1 MQTPVMQ
8 AILKNY
14 SKEVDSLGRKS
25 LQKSK
30 SKTVHFDLGD
40 QEKKEDIDQV
50 FDIQPFQVE
59 EESPREYPAK
69 DQDRAWVQT
78 YLDANIQESVKDKIR
93 VRTGI
98 IDRVQPAEPRNR
110 TPIDKNTQIYSLET
124 PKDTIR
130 DALLADGLK
139 HG

>member
-14 SKEVDSLGRKS
+14 SKEVDNLGRKS

-40 QEKKEDIDQV
+40 QEKRKDINQV

-59 EESPREYPAK
+59 VDSPRNSPVT
-69 DQDRAWVQT
+69 DQDKAWVQT
-78 YLDANIQESVKDKIR
+78 YLDANIQESVKETIR

-98 IDRVQPAEPRNR
+98 IDRV
-110 TPIDKNTQIYSLET
+110 
-124 PKDTIR
+124 
-130 DALLADGLK
+130 
-139 HG
+139 